1 MTTAVTATTMMTT
14 AMMTTATAV
23 TTTAIVAAT
32 ATVSAPVSTLHVL
45 FTLVFHLLSVLSVT
59 LLLTV
64 AWLCVRVLYTRK
76 VVVQVLLSVLL
87 WNHALTI
94 LLLTLHW
101 HLLTLH
107 LHLLTL
113 HLLTLLLHLLT
124 LLHPAELLAIRGVHW
139 KELSPL
145 IGLHLDVLN
154 VPLDNLALQD
164 CHLGWSRDIGD
175 AVIVVWRF
183 APSYSLWI
191 YDLHRLHAVKCSFPM

>member
-1 MTTAVTATTMMTT
+1 MMTT
-14 AMMTTATAV
+14 AMMTTTMMTTTMMTTTMMTTAV
-23 TTTAIVAAT
+23 TATAIVAAT
-32 ATVSAPVSTLHVL
+32 ATVSAPISTLHVL

-101 HLLTLH
+101 HLLTLP
-107 LHLLTL
+107 L

-139 KELSPL
+139 KELS
-145 IGLHLDVLN
+145 
-154 VPLDNLALQD
+154 
-164 CHLGWSRDIGD
+164 
-175 AVIVVWRF
+175 
-183 APSYSLWI
+183 
-191 YDLHRLHAVKCSFPM
+191 